1 MAYYPVKRGSNNGIV
16 PRKNNHNNRIVP
28 RNNNGVVPITAGI
41 IPNIFSQSNDK
52 EKYKKGRAHCER
64 IEQTAVYIDA
74 NGNKV
79 MLKQN
84 RLIMNADN
92 DSENI
97 RRRTSGK
104 HLTARQSEVLSY
116 VAEGKSNKQIAYEM
130 GVSEATV
137 KLHINALLRAVG
149 ATNRTQAVV
158 IAQKM
163 GII

>member
-41 IPNIFSQSNDK
+41 IPNIFLQNNDK

-84 RLIMNADN
+84 RLIMNSDN
-92 DSENI
+92 DGPGL
-97 RRRTSGK
+97 RYTSGNERFTK
-104 HLTARQSEVLSY
+104 KKKY
-116 VAEGKSNKQIAYEM
+116 
-130 GVSEATV
+130 
-137 KLHINALLRAVG
+137 
-149 ATNRTQAVV
+149 
-158 IAQKM
+158 
-163 GII
+163 